1 MKKIFYFVMLSALVL
16 SLPINAQYK
25 GYEKSVEIGYAI
37 GVGEYNNNILNL
49 SMING
54 YRFNNTFYAGI
65 GVGVGYSDA
74 LNGVD
79 ISTENVTTEY
89 RTEAILIPIFAHIK
103 FNLSKDN
110 KISPF
115 LSLNA
120 GYTLDANQYLRDAP
134 GFYLQPN
141 FGVDNKLTD
150 KTSIYGLVGL
160 NLQHFD
166 YSYTRNVGTTGSDWD
181 ITTKSEMFKAID
193 IKVGFKF

>member
-1 MKKIFYFVMLSALVL
+1 MLSALVL